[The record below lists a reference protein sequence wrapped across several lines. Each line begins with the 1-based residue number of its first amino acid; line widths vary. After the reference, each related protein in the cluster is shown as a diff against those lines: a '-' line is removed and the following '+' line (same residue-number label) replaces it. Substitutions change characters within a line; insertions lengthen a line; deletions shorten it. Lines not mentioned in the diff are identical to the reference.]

1 MELIN
6 TSGRRKTSIARVF
19 VKSGKGNFTVNNK
32 DLNKYFPSPILQYK
46 VLQPLKLTDTEK
58 NYDIKVTVKGGG
70 STGQAE
76 SVRLALSKALNK
88 VNNDFRK
95 VLKEDGLLTRD
106 PRMVERKRY
115 GKKKARKKFQ
125 FSKR

>member
-1 MELIN
+1 MELVR

-19 VKSGKGNFTVNNK
+19 IKSGKGNFSVNK
-32 DLNKYFPSPILQYK
+32 IDLNKYFPTPILQYK

-76 SVRLALSKALNK
+76 SVRLAISKALIEL
-88 VNNDFRK
+88 NNDFRK
-95 VLKEDGLLTRD
+95 VLKDEGLLTRD
-106 PRMVERKRY
+106 PRMVERKKY
-115 GKKKARKKFQ
+115 GRKKARKKFQ

>member
-1 MELIN
+1 M
-6 TSGRRKTSIARVF
+6 
-19 VKSGKGNFTVNNK
+19 
-32 DLNKYFPSPILQYK
+32 
-46 VLQPLKLTDTEK
+46 
-58 NYDIKVTVKGGG
+58 TVKGGG

-106 PRMVERKRY
+106 PRMVERK
-115 GKKKARKKFQ
+115 KVWEKESQEKIPVF
-125 FSKR
+125 

>member
-1 MELIN
+1 M
-6 TSGRRKTSIARVF
+6 
-19 VKSGKGNFTVNNK
+19 
-32 DLNKYFPSPILQYK
+32 Q
-46 VLQPLKLTDTEK
+46 VLRHKLTDTEK

-106 PRMVERKRY
+106 PRMVE
-115 GKKKARKKFQ
+115 GKSMEKKARKKIQ
-125 FSKR
+125 FSKDNLILNKRY

>member
-76 SVRLALSKALNK
+76 SVRLALSKALTGPFPCPSHK
-88 VNNDFRK
+88 I
-95 VLKEDGLLTRD
+95 LSPST
-106 PRMVERKRY
+106 
-115 GKKKARKKFQ
+115 
-125 FSKR
+125 SS